1 MFVKHVRN
9 FKLSS
14 LLGRMYTILFST
26 NAWIKRWIKDNKDD
40 ENLNRVYD
48 YLKAHIP
55 TLPCDQSYAS
65 AYNTCRKQGTLFPK
79 ETKMLIKEILLL
91 FSHFVLQLIVL
102 NINEYI
108 VWGHRLIFNVSKES
122 AVSLMVCTLQCSFFL
137 LIPTLS
143 WTRLYFSTNCAPPC
157 RKSFQ
162 EADCFYSAA

>member
-40 ENLNRVYD
+40 KNLNRVYD

-65 AYNTCRKQGTLFPK
+65 AYAESKGHSSPKKQK
-79 ETKMLIKEILLL
+79 
-91 FSHFVLQLIVL
+91 
-102 NINEYI
+102 
-108 VWGHRLIFNVSKES
+108 
-122 AVSLMVCTLQCSFFL
+122 C
-137 LIPTLS
+137 
-143 WTRLYFSTNCAPPC
+143 
-157 RKSFQ
+157 
-162 EADCFYSAA
+162 